1 MGSIDTVKSKLRG
14 RLERHAPGADGATVH
29 LGAYYGVNLRVAPR
43 YALDSAL
50 KVDLDILGPW
60 LTATKGGV
68 PVQFIQIGAFDGC
81 TNDPVHDLVQRFGWR
96 GILVEPQPGPFER
109 LRQTYAGSDNLEL
122 VNAAVSAQP
131 GTMTLWRVGDP
142 QPSDPEWVEQ
152 SASFDRDHLIRHT
165 HWRQDLIDR
174 IVGLPVQTV
183 TLQELFARSPS
194 PVDVLQIDAEGYD
207 AQIVAMLDG
216 IEHRPTIV
224 RFEHRNLLPTQHAAA
239 VAQLAGHGYRIA
251 VNQDDTIAVLNEPG
265 RGTTATY

>member
-1 MGSIDTVKSKLRG
+1 MNTVKSKLRG
-14 RLERHAPGADGATVH
+14 RLERHAPSAAGTTLN
-29 LGAYYGVNLRVAPR
+29 LGAAYGINLRVAPR
-43 YALDSAL
+43 RALESAL

-60 LTATKGGV
+60 LTAIKGNV
-68 PVQFIQIGAFDGC
+68 PVQFLQIGAFDGI
-81 TNDPVHDLVQRFGWR
+81 TNDPMHDLVERFGWR

-109 LRQTYAGSDNLEL
+109 LRHTYAGYGNLEL
-122 VNAAVSAQP
+122 VNAAVSTQP
-131 GTMTLWRVGDP
+131 GTMTLWRVADW

-174 IVGLPVQTV
+174 IVGLPVETV
-183 TLQELFARSPS
+183 TLRDLFARSPA

-207 AQIVAMLDG
+207 ARIVAMLDG

-224 RFEHRNLLPTQHAAA
+224 RFEHRNLLPADHAEA
-239 VAQLAGHGYRIA
+239 VARLAGHGYRIG
-251 VNQDDTIAVLNEPG
+251 VNEDDTIAVLYEPG